1 MNRWYV
7 LSCVVLAMLVACEAE
22 PVGDDSPSTAVNSQP
37 KPSTSNPAPATVE
50 SDADFAMPIADV
62 FSISGKGVVITGQV
76 RSGSVSVGDAV
87 CLSSGIG
94 PLTVDGIEVF
104 RKVVDSATAG
114 MNVGLLLSGLAKG
127 DAEPGAMVTTCD

>member
-1 MNRWYV
+1 M
-7 LSCVVLAMLVACEAE
+7 
-22 PVGDDSPSTAVNSQP
+22 PV
-37 KPSTSNPAPATVE
+37 
-50 SDADFAMPIADV
+50 ADV

-76 RSGSVSVGDAV
+76 KSGSVSVGDAV
-87 CLSSGIG
+87 CLNSGVG